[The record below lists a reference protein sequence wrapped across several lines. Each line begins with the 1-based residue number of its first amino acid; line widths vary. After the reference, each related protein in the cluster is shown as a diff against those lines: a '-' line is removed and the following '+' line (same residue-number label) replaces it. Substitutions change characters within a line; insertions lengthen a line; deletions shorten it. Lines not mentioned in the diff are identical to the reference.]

1 MESITFVRPMQTLS
15 IPTPP
20 FHRDDSNYIHRYYK
34 SSEGSDSSND
44 GTSDGNNGTK
54 CFTGGGIRHDQLN
67 NSSPTCTTFSETT
80 LRSVSIASSYDIRT
94 TAADHSC
101 LLSSVSSVGPDD
113 EGVLYNQYAWYSG
126 KEETAVEP
134 NPIVEPW
141 ETPVLRGPEPENCPE
156 EWQRVVGGASLATS
170 NRVALASLPSIEHSH
185 VSSTEFP
192 KVPDVISYYNVV
204 NGNGDSDKVL
214 KYTSLC
220 DLMRGEDN
228 EEGRCSTNVVEEYFP
243 IIPGG
248 SIGNGN
254 DCDDSRRMGRGV
266 DSPLRQI
273 DDDADSCGY
282 ALGHQVCSEMVGPNI
297 GDLTTS
303 QIDLTSD
310 CDLSTGRHSLHSRM
324 SIERTTLHSALDLP
338 TGEEK
343 EMVESLPIE
352 NDDFHKKTIVS
363 VPADDTL
370 LGSELGL
377 LKLEDVDLDLC
388 LKRSDRRSQ
397 CACVVM

>member
-1 MESITFVRPMQTLS
+1 MQTLS
-15 IPTPP
+15 IPTSP

-34 SSEGSDSSND
+34 SIDGSDSSND
-44 GTSDGNNGTK
+44 DTSDGNDGTK
-54 CFTGGGIRHDQLN
+54 CFTGGGRRHDKLN
-67 NSSPTCTTFSETT
+67 ISSPTCTTFSETT
-80 LRSVSIASSYDIRT
+80 LRSVSISSSYDLRS

-101 LLSSVSSVGPDD
+101 LLGSVSSSGPED
-113 EGVLYNQYAWYSG
+113 EVVLDHQYAWYSRE
-126 KEETAVEP
+126 EETAVEP
-134 NPIVEPW
+134 KSIVEPW
-141 ETPVLRGPEPENCPE
+141 EMPVRRGPEPEDGPE

-170 NRVALASLPSIEHSH
+170 NRVALASLPSFERSH
-185 VSSTEFP
+185 ASSAEFP
-192 KVPDVISYYNVV
+192 RVPDVISYYNVI

-220 DLMRGEDN
+220 DLMRGEGN
-228 EEGRCSTNVVEEYFP
+228 EEGRCSTGEVEEYFP
-243 IIPGG
+243 IRPG

-254 DCDDSRRMGRGV
+254 EGDDSRRMGQ
-266 DSPLRQI
+266 DMDLPLGQI
-273 DDDADSCGY
+273 DDDADSRGY
-282 ALGHQVCSEMVGPNI
+282 ALGHQVCAEMVGPNI

-310 CDLSTGRHSLHSRM
+310 CDLSTGRHSLHSRT
-324 SIERTTLHSALDLP
+324 SIERTALHSALDLP
-338 TGEEK
+338 TREEK
-343 EMVESLPIE
+343 EMVEFLPIE
-352 NDDFHKKTIVS
+352 NDDFYKKTSVS
-363 VPADDTL
+363 VPADDML